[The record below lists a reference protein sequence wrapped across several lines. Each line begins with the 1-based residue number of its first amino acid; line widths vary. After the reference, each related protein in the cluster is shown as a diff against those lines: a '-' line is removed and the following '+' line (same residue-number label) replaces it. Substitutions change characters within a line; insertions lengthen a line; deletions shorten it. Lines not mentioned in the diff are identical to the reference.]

1 MTIRDYV
8 SRLFP
13 RLRKSTSVLRSG
25 YYEGWEGLS
34 CLPFGELIFRN
45 IVELLTDLAN
55 DVEWSHLD
63 TRDNMTFARFKNM
76 FAEEACCALWRVY
89 RHGYAVIGIHKE
101 EGTMR
106 LLNGNEYVKQSI
118 GNGSVVIMAKDPRL
132 FCYVMKSPL
141 YVDEARSDWD
151 LCRPYVKFLDN
162 TLNASN
168 TACAKLGA
176 FVVASPET
184 PSGAPTAVK
193 LGPEDKKEMEEEISN
208 EYGLLNRQRQ
218 VMLLP
223 RGMRFDTISLTGID
237 TKMVERV
244 KMCVCAIADRI
255 KVPSNQIAIIDAASS
270 KTLANGTE
278 LREGD
283 FNKYQSFER
292 LLNRTFLKFAED
304 LGIRVD
310 YTIYNK
316 PERAT
321 NNAEQ

>member
-1 MTIRDYV
+1 MTLLDYV

-13 RLRKSTSVLRSG
+13 RLSKKTSILKAD
-25 YYEGWEGLS
+25 YIQGWEGLT

-55 DVEWSHLD
+55 DVEWKHIDS
-63 TRDNMTFARFKNM
+63 RDNFVFTNFNRFFKDD
-76 FAEEACCALWRVY
+76 ACCALWRVY
-89 RHGYAVIGIHKE
+89 RKGYAVIGIDKE
-101 EGTMR
+101 WGTMR
-106 LLNGNEYVKQSI
+106 LLNSNEYTEQNL
-118 GNGSVVIMAKDPRL
+118 GNGVVVMKANDPTL
-132 FCYVMKSPL
+132 FCYVMKSPV
-141 YVDEARSDWD
+141 YTDEARSDWD
-151 LCRPYVKFLDN
+151 LCRPFVKFLDN

-168 TACAKLGA
+168 TSCSKLGA
-176 FVVASPET
+176 FIVASPET
-184 PSGAPTAVK
+184 PSGAPTVAK
-193 LGPEDKKEMEEEISN
+193 LDEKDKKEMEKAISE
-208 EYGLLNRQRQ
+208 EYGLLSSQRQ

-244 KMCVCAIADRI
+244 KLCVCAIADRI
-255 KVPSNQIAIIDAASS
+255 KVPANQIAIIDATSS

-292 LLNRTFLKFAED
+292 MLNRTFFKFAED
-304 LGIRVD
+304 IGLRVD

-316 PERAT
+316 PDRAA
-321 NNAEQ
+321 NNTAQ